1 MQYTIFDIETDGL
14 LDNVTKIHCLSY
26 AIYNSGKLLES
37 GTITDYWEI
46 TKFITSQ
53 DILVGHNIIRY
64 DIPVL
69 EKLLGIHVTSR
80 LIDTLP
86 LSWYLYPMEK
96 KHGLEEWGDKLGVK
110 KPHIADWSNLK
121 IEDYVHRCESDVQIN
136 SLLYSKQLAYLNIIY
151 DADVDKITNFINYL
165 AFKLDCAKE
174 QEEVGV
180 RLDLDLVDL
189 CLAELN
195 SMRQEKIDNLI
206 AAMPLDITY
215 KEVNKPAKMYKKDG
229 TISSAGLKWLT
240 ILTSQ
245 GLPSDYEESVMLKV
259 SEEPGN
265 PGSTSQLK
273 DWLFGLGWEPMTFEH
288 RKNKA
293 GEVKAVPQIYTDDGV
308 CESIKALYETEP
320 ALENLDMLTLIDHR
334 IGVLKG
340 FKDLSDEQGFTKAEV
355 AGLTNTLRFKH
366 KKPIVNLP
374 KVFKFYGDKIR
385 GSIITPDDDHV
396 LCGSDMSS
404 LEDSTKQH
412 YMYFFD
418 PDYVTQMRV
427 PGFDPHIDIGVLGGM
442 LTKEEEEFYKWY
454 KKTKAAIKDRTI
466 DYEFSKE
473 ENDKFHHIDEI
484 RSTSKTVNFAGI
496 YGAGPPKIAQS
507 SGMPLN
513 QAKLLHKTY
522 WERNKSVKQ
531 VAKSCI
537 TKTTH
542 VDGQEQMW
550 LLNPISGFYYSLR
563 YEKDKFSTLNQ
574 GTGVFC
580 FDLWVREVRS
590 RGIKIMLQY
599 HDEIAFSLLKGEES
613 NVEKTLRDAIKAVN
627 EKVKLN
633 VPLNISVDFGVNYAE
648 IH

>member
-1 MQYTIFDIETDGL
+1 MMDIESDGL
-14 LDNVTKIHCLSY
+14 LESVTKIHCLSY
-26 AIYNSGKLLES
+26 QEVGKKEIISLVTYEDMINLLNQK
-37 GTITDYWEI
+37 DLEI
-46 TKFITSQ
+46 
-53 DILVGHNIIRY
+53 VGHNIIRY

-69 EKLLGIHVTSR
+69 EKILGIHVTAR

-86 LSWYLYPMEK
+86 LSWYLYPMKK
-96 KHGLEEWGDKLGVK
+96 KHGLEEWGDELGVS
-110 KPHIADWSNLK
+110 KPYIEDWSNQK

-151 DADVDKITNFINYL
+151 DAEVDKINTFINYL
-165 AFKLDCAKE
+165 VFKLDCARE
-174 QEEVGV
+174 QEDIGV
-180 RLDLDLVDL
+180 KLDLELVNSSL
-189 CLAELN
+189 EELY

-206 AAMPLDITY
+206 AAMPLVIDY
-215 KEVNKPAKMYKKDG
+215 KQVNKPAKMYKKDG
-229 TISSAGLKWLT
+229 TISSAGLKWLG
-240 ILTSQ
+240 ILVSQ
-245 GLPSDYEESVMLKV
+245 GLPSDYEETVMLKV
-259 SEEPGN
+259 SEEQGN

-273 DWLFGLGWEPMTFEH
+273 DWLFSLGWEPITFEF

-293 GEVKAVPQIYTDDGV
+293 GEVNQVPQIYNDDGV
-308 CESIKALYETEP
+308 CESIKALYDVEP

-340 FKDLSDEQGFTKAEV
+340 FKDLSDEEGYTKAEV

-374 KVFKFYGDKIR
+374 KIFKFYGEQIR
-385 GSIITPDDDHV
+385 GSIVTPDDRHV

-427 PGFDPHIDIGVLGGM
+427 PGFDPHIDIGVLGKMISG
-442 LTKEEEEFYKWY
+442 EEAEFFKWY
-454 KKTKAAIKDRTI
+454 NSTKKKIKDGEL
-466 DYEFSKE
+466 DYEFTSE
-473 ENDKFHHIDEI
+473 ENEKFHHINEV
-484 RSTSKTVNFAGI
+484 RGTSKTVNFAGI

-507 SGMPLN
+507 SGMPLK
-513 QAKLLHKTY
+513 QAQLLHKTY

-542 VDGQEQMW
+542 VDGNEQMW
-550 LLNPISGFYYSLR
+550 LLNPVSGFWYSLR

-590 RGIKIMLQY
+590 RGIRIMLQY
-599 HDEIAFSLLKGEES
+599 HDEIAFALLRGNETK
-613 NVEKTLRDAIKAVN
+613 VEKTLRDAIKAVN

-633 VPLNISVDFGVNYAE
+633 VPLNISVDFGLNYAQ